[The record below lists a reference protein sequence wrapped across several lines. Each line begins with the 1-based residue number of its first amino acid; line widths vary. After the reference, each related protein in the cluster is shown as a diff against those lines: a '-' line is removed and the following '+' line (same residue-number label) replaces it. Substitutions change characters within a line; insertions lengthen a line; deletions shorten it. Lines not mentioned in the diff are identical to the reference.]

1 MARRETV
8 LDVIRWGVIIMAAN
22 SSPSGRPRELY
33 RDPAHGKIA
42 GICAGIGHYFSWPV
56 WPIRLLLV
64 LLAVFT
70 QFFPLVAAYLI
81 AWFVLDPVSPHRAV
95 GLRGQV
101 DGWVMNTRGKWDQ
114 RQTPPTVS
122 VQESQVG
129 PAPASQG
136 GTPTAGD
143 FAATNAPHDGHH
155 YAQPRIV
162 VPADVESLDMA
173 FAELEQQ
180 VQALERHVTEPA
192 FVLRQQFR
200 SL

>member
-1 MARRETV
+1 
-8 LDVIRWGVIIMAAN
+8 MAAN
-22 SSPSGRPRELY
+22 SRQSGRPRELY

-42 GICAGIGHYFSWPV
+42 GICAGIGHYFDWPV

-101 DGWVMNTRGKWDQ
+101 DGWVMNTRGKWEQ
-114 RQTPPTVS
+114 RQGQPTVS
-122 VQESQVG
+122 VPES
-129 PAPASQG
+129 PANPEPDVDVSISRDEVAQ
-136 GTPTAGD
+136 
-143 FAATNAPHDGHH
+143 AAKPGAALHYPPH
-155 YAQPRIV
+155 RVV
-162 VPADVESLDMA
+162 VPADVESLEMA

-180 VQALERHVTEPA
+180 VQAMERHVTEPA